1 MITKVDTTKNIKKDL
16 LPTSRRLLQNP
27 ANMTRCKMKLKLT
40 KKNRTEIDKQKIE
53 LKLKIENKN

>member
-16 LPTSRRLLQNP
+16 LPTSRWLLQNP
-27 ANMTRCKMKLKLT
+27 ANMTFCKMKLKLT
-40 KKNRTEIDKQKIE
+40 KKNRTEIVKQKIE

>member
-40 KKNRTEIDKQKIE
+40 KKRTKIDKQKIE

>member
-53 LKLKIENKN
+53 LKIKIENKN